1 MLDLDYLKV
10 FGVNGATFATVS
22 LSDIELVFKIVLLGL
37 TCAWTVI
44 KIIRLLQNKD
54 DK

>member
-22 LSDIELVFKIVLLGL
+22 LSDIELVFKIILLAL
-37 TCAWTVI
+37 TCAWTLVKIYRLI
-44 KIIRLLQNKD
+44 KGED

>member
-22 LSDIELVFKIVLLGL
+22 LSEIELVFKIIMLAL
-37 TCAWTVI
+37 TCAWTI
-44 KIIRLLQNKD
+44 LKIYRLWENKGE
-54 DK
+54 K